1 MTALRRLRQKIQK
14 EKIRSDQKRGKG
26 KVGATRKGGNKFQ
39 HGNLEGEEISAET
52 SSVKKS

>member
-1 MTALRRLRQKIQK
+1 MQKQKIK
-14 EKIRSDQKRGKG
+14 RDQKQVKG